1 MNKTKNTTRII
12 VGNALLIAL
21 TIVFTL
27 ISNYIPIIPGVTINL
42 SLITIAL
49 AAMLYGWKSGLLI
62 GAVNG
67 IIVMF
72 SATIFFAENPTATVF
87 ICLLK
92 SGLAGVI
99 SAMLFKLISKKNEYV
114 AVGVSSIIIPLVN
127 TGLYILGVYL
137 FFSREF
143 FYGVLP
149 STLNCAIELL
159 MSIFLTPAVYLI
171 LKTFNKKNK

>member
-21 TIVFTL
+21 TVVFTL

-49 AAMLYGWKSGLLI
+49 SAMLYGWKSGLLI
-62 GAVNG
+62 GLVNG

-72 SATIFFAENPTATVF
+72 SAAIFFAENPTATVF

-99 SAMLFKLISKKNEYV
+99 SAILFKLVSKKNEYI
-114 AVGVSSIIIPLVN
+114 AVGVSSIIIPFIN

-143 FYGVLP
+143 FYAVLP